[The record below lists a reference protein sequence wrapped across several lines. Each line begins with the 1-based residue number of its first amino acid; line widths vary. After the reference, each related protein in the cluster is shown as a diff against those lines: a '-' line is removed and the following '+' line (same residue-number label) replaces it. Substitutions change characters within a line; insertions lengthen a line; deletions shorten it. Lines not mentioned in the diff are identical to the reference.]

1 MKKLFTLLLLFQTLL
16 FGCATC
22 QLMIPTVEMKINIEI
37 DKTKLHTIHMQ
48 WNFSD
53 TYSAEMITQYDK
65 NKNKILDEK
74 ELAVIQKAM
83 LDYLVPKKMLTK
95 IMYDSVETSDIEPI
109 NKNFTTKMV
118 NGFLVFSYD
127 AEVAIDVKDNASLS
141 FAFEDN
147 ESYFSFV
154 VTKLNVSEND
164 FSHTQNLY
172 LFTASVLFHMPHGEA
187 TNALVV
193 PQSEAKN
200 LPETQTKNE
209 IKVESNQTK
218 QEIISTSQEKS
229 STQANILK
237 ESIAKI
243 KSLFESIKDEKNPLT
258 YMALLFFA
266 YLYGLIHALGP
277 GHGKTLVASYFLSNE
292 RSYSKAL
299 FVSLAIGIVHT
310 FSAFILT
317 LVIYF
322 LVNTFLAQFLN
333 DAVLYTTKISA
344 IIIIFIALYL
354 IYKKYKIYKQI
365 QQEQKKPTYSFSTT
379 PHISACGCASCKV
392 DNNSTDMAL
401 IVSAGIIPC
410 PGTVTIFIFS
420 LSLGL
425 YYAGF
430 LSAFVM
436 SLGMS
441 TIIFFSAMLSVAV
454 RKKTSNS
461 TNNVKKYLEYGS
473 LVVILLLGIILLFT

>member
-1 MKKLFTLLLLFQTLL
+1 MKKLLLLTLLLSQTLL
-16 FGCATC
+16 FSCATC
-22 QLMIPTVEMKINIEI
+22 QLMIPTVEMHIKLEI

-95 IMYDSVETSDIEPI
+95 IMYDSVKTSDIEPKY
-109 NKNFTTKMV
+109 KNFSTKMV

-127 AEVAIDVKDNASLS
+127 AEVAIDVKENASLS

-172 LFTASVLFHMPHGEA
+172 LFTASVLFHMPTSEA
-187 TNALVV
+187 TNALGV
-193 PQSEAKN
+193 PTSEVINAPKV
-200 LPETQTKNE
+200 PTQNE
-209 IKVESNQTK
+209 VKKESNQTK
-218 QEIISTSQEKS
+218 KEIITAPQEN
-229 STQANILK
+229 STQANLLK
-237 ESIAKI
+237 ESIVKI

-258 YMALLFFA
+258 YMALLLFA

-277 GHGKTLVASYFLSNE
+277 GHGKTLVTSYFLSNE
-292 RSYSKAL
+292 RSYSKAF
-299 FVSLAIGIVHT
+299 FVSLAIGVVHT

-344 IIIIFIALYL
+344 VIIIFIALYL
-354 IYKKYKIYKQI
+354 IYKKYKVYKQI
-365 QQEQKKPTYSFSTT
+365 QQEQTKPTYSFSTT

-401 IVSAGIIPC
+401 IISAGIIPC

-461 TNNVKKYLEYGS
+461 TNNVKKYLEYAS
-473 LVVILLLGIILLFT
+473 LCVILVLGIVLLFT